1 MQLFARN
8 IDEGAVSRGIKV
20 LTAEVRTPD
29 DLESALDHL
38 AKQQVEA
45 VLVPANE
52 LFLNQNTR
60 IAQLALANHLPTIFP
75 ERADVKVGGLA
86 SYGVDQRET
95 YSRAASYVDRILKGA
110 KPGDL
115 PIEFP
120 TKLELAINM
129 RTAKTLGIDIPAT
142 LLARADEVIE

>member
-1 MQLFARN
+1 
-8 IDEGAVSRGIKV
+8 V
-20 LTAEVRTPD
+20 LTEEARTPD
-29 DLESALDHL
+29 DLESAFGRL

-45 VLVPANE
+45 VIIPANG
-52 LFLNQNTR
+52 LFVNQHAR
-60 IAQLALANHLPTIFP
+60 IAQLALAKHLPTIFP
-75 ERADVKVGGLA
+75 ERADVEVGGLA

-120 TKLELAINM
+120 TKLELAVNI
-129 RTAKTLGIDIPAT
+129 RTAKALGLIVPPT
-142 LLARADEVIE
+142 MLARADEVIE